1 MDAVIFLKEKDRMCS
16 HMSHCSDCPLNDLSE
31 YNYEYSCDECE
42 NFEEMVDIVETWSK
56 ENPVFTNGD
65 KFTEVFGIL
74 PETLLSSYYY
84 GGLSEWFKKEYINN
98 KE

>member
-1 MDAVIFLKEKDRMCS
+1 MDAVRFLEEKNRMCNG
-16 HMSHCSDCPLNDLSE
+16 MRHCSDCPLNALSE
-31 YNYEYSCDECE
+31 YKCDDCE

-56 ENPVFTNGD
+56 ENPIFTNGD